1 MRLRNFA
8 AGFLIMALAVIW
20 AGCSSF
26 SAGDWLA
33 AAGMAKGASGD
44 IGSSDDRQRAAGG
57 CSGAS
62 PFTGSE
68 VSEGGASRSRSRGQG
83 EAVHVDWPSDEEW
96 DGYGLKGLR
105 QPAGSTVTN
114 VALYQGAYFVSMVDA
129 GKDAYN
135 DMIAQIKRLT
145 GVKNAYS
152 LVKGENSEMS
162 EYQWGDH
169 YVQLVVEYVEMEL
182 IIRVLR

>member
-1 MRLRNFA
+1 MRLKNFA
-8 AGFLIMALAVIW
+8 AGFLITALTVIY

-26 SAGDWLA
+26 SANDWLR
-33 AAGMAKGASGD
+33 AAGG
-44 IGSSDDRQRAAGG
+44 IGSNDDRQRAAEG

-62 PFTGSE
+62 PFTGPETSE
-68 VSEGGASRSRSRGQG
+68 GASRSRTRGQG
-83 EAVHVDWPSDEEW
+83 ESVQVTWPSEEEW

-114 VALYQGAYFVSMVDA
+114 VALYQGAYYVYMVDA
-129 GKDAYN
+129 GREAYN
-135 DMIAQIKRLT
+135 DIVAQIKRLT

-152 LVKGENSEMS
+152 LVKSEDGEMS

-169 YVQLVVEYVEMEL
+169 YVQLVAAYVDREL
-182 IIRVLR
+182 VIRVIR